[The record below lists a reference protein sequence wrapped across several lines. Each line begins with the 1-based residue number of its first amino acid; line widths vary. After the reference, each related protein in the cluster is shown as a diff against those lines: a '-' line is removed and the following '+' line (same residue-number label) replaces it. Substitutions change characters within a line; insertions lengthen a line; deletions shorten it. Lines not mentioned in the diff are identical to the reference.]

1 MLNSIKHLLKYNPSK
16 LGCQLLA
23 RYSAETTV
31 KTTLIQ
37 QECTRDTYLQ
47 APCGQPTSITH
58 PHLLKH
64 GEVVPGISLQE
75 LKRRRSKLVENI
87 SVNSHTMN
95 RQHIV
100 VIPAATKVYMSDKI
114 PYVFRQNTDFLYFS
128 GCQEPDSV
136 LVLVLKEN
144 NSSFTLFVRAKDEH
158 SELWDGPR
166 TSVEM
171 ATQIFGTDHALPL
184 TEIERFLTSLIQED
198 RKSILWYDHAD
209 VLQPILHKKL
219 CQLIKMTDTQIFAS
233 PKNLF
238 HRIRLIKSDCEI
250 DLMRQSCQIAS
261 DSIVKTIQISKPGM
275 NEHQLFATVDYE
287 CRMRGAEYLA
297 YPPVVAA
304 GKNANIIHYINNN
317 QIIQNGDLVLM
328 DAGCEFHGYSSDI
341 TRTWPINGKFT
352 PEQKVLYEIVLDV
365 QKRLIESLTEMPS
378 LDDVFRRMCLLLGE
392 RLQEIDLIPKKI
404 GKDQLFEAAYAYCPH
419 HVSHYLGMDVHD
431 TGKISRSIRTQP
443 GMIITIEPGVY
454 ISSKMT
460 SVPSHFRGLGIR
472 IEDDILVTAS
482 GPEVLTKHCPKAVAE
497 IENLASQNQER

>member
-1 MLNSIKHLLKYNPSK
+1 MFIIVRIFIF

-328 DAGCEFHGYSSDI
+328 DAGLCG
-341 TRTWPINGKFT
+341 N
-352 PEQKVLYEIVLDV
+352 V
-365 QKRLIESLTEMPS
+365 
-378 LDDVFRRMCLLLGE
+378 C
-392 RLQEIDLIPKKI
+392 
-404 GKDQLFEAAYAYCPH
+404 A
-419 HVSHYLGMDVHD
+419 
-431 TGKISRSIRTQP
+431 
-443 GMIITIEPGVY
+443 
-454 ISSKMT
+454 
-460 SVPSHFRGLGIR
+460 
-472 IEDDILVTAS
+472 
-482 GPEVLTKHCPKAVAE
+482 
-497 IENLASQNQER
+497 NL